1 MTATTGLTTQIYQ
14 VFIKATPDQVWEAS
28 SKPEMHGPL
37 ISAGDQQD
45 GKRRHRCALTS
56 RV

>member
-28 SKPEMHGPL
+28 SKPEYTV
-37 ISAGDQQD
+37 
-45 GKRRHRCALTS
+45 R
-56 RV
+56 